1 MIRTW
6 TAMLLSTAILAAGM
20 VVARAAQAP
29 PRFEVASIRPSVR
42 PPTGPVGVRIGPTQA
57 RFTFGSLRAYIA
69 AAYGVRD
76 HQIAGPA
83 WMGTA
88 MFDIVAKMPEDSAA
102 LTQVPAMLRTLL
114 EERFRIRAHREPRE
128 LPVYALEVAPQGP
141 PLVRLPDEAPPS
153 GPFTAESGPEGGRRV
168 SDLGDG
174 GKFAVGGNRFEATR
188 VTMKAL
194 ADLLAPFVD
203 RPILDMTGLE
213 GRYNVAVVLTPE
225 DFQALMSRSVAA
237 AGYVV
242 SPEALRLA
250 ETASAVAVPDALARV
265 GLKLRPQRAP
275 VEVLVIDSID
285 RSPSEN

>member
-6 TAMLLSTAILAAGM
+6 TAMLLSTATLAAG
-20 VVARAAQAP
+20 VVVTRAAQAP
-29 PRFEVASIRPSVR
+29 PRFEVASIKPSAR

-88 MFDIVAKMPEDSAA
+88 MFDIIAKMPEDAAA
-102 LTQVPAMLRTLL
+102 LKQVPPMLRALL
-114 EERFRIRAHREPRE
+114 EERFRIRTHREPRE
-128 LPVYALEVAPQGP
+128 LPVYALEVAPHGP
-141 PLVRLPDEAPPS
+141 PLVRLPDEAPPP
-153 GPFTAESGPEGGRRV
+153 GPFMAESGPGAGGRV
-168 SDLGDG
+168 TDLGDG
-174 GKFAVGGNRFEATR
+174 GTFAVGGNRFEATR

-250 ETASAVAVPDALARV
+250 ETASSVAVPDALARV
-265 GLKLRPQRAP
+265 GLKLRQQRAP
-275 VEVLVIDSID
+275 IEVLVIDSID
-285 RSPSEN
+285 RTPTEN

>member
-6 TAMLLSTAILAAGM
+6 TVIFLSTATLAHG
-20 VVARAAQAP
+20 VAQVP
-29 PRFEVASIRPSVR
+29 PRFEVASIRPSAR

-88 MFDIVAKMPEDSAA
+88 MFDIVAKMPEDDAA
-102 LTQVPAMLRTLL
+102 MKHVPAMLRTLL

-128 LPVYALEVAPQGP
+128 LPVYALEVAPHGP
-141 PLVRLPDEAPPS
+141 PLVRLPDEAPPP
-153 GPFTAESGPEGGRRV
+153 GPFTAESGPGGGGRV

-174 GKFAVGGNRFEATR
+174 GRFAVGGNRFEATR

-194 ADLLAPFVD
+194 ADLLTPFVD

-213 GRYNVAVVLTPE
+213 GRYDVAVVLSPE

-250 ETASAVAVPDALARV
+250 ETASLVAVPDALARV
-265 GLKLRPQRAP
+265 GLTLRQQRAP
-275 VEVLVIDSID
+275 IDVLVIDSID
-285 RSPSEN
+285 RTPTEN